1 MKHWQKYRMKF
12 ILLVMFIFP
21 LTVSAKSYGE
31 IKELSLLSEGIS
43 SMEIECGAGFLKLK
57 GVEGLDEIKVKADII
72 AGNKKGKSLAEFI
85 EEYIDLSL
93 ERHGDRAV
101 LISRIKP
108 SHFSFSFWGDG
119 NSRIDLTVEV
129 PDKMNIEIKDG
140 SGDTELKNI
149 NGAVDLDDGS
159 GSVDIADVK
168 GDLDIN
174 DGSGDLTI
182 TNIDGKTNIHDG
194 SGELNI
200 HSVKGRMDIRDGS
213 GSMDIRDIT
222 GNMTVSDGSGE
233 IKIDKV
239 IGDLEIRDGS
249 GSIRTTDI
257 EGNVKIYDGSGSIY
271 IDGVSKDV
279 DIPESGSGGVQFK
292 NVKGNVSGD
301 L

>member
-129 PDKMNIEIKDG
+129 PGKMNIE
-140 SGDTELKNI
+140 
-149 NGAVDLDDGS
+149 
-159 GSVDIADVK
+159 
-168 GDLDIN
+168 IN

-200 HSVKGRMDIRDGS
+200 HSVKGRIDIRDGS